1 MSLAYSQEN
10 WEGCLESLGFTEGK
24 NVSFGGMVVYD
35 NKGIPQWTYDTEEE
49 KKQLYIF
56 FSGAVYWQ
64 VHTMFN

>member
-1 MSLAYSQEN
+1 MSLAYSKEN
-10 WEGCLESLGFTEGK
+10 WEGCLKSLGFTEGK
-24 NVSFGGMVVYD
+24 NVSF
-35 NKGIPQWTYDTEEE
+35 IPQWTYDTEEE

>member
-24 NVSFGGMVVYD
+24 NLSFGGMIIYD
-35 NKGIPQWTYDTEEE
+35 DNGFPKWTYDTEEE

-56 FSGAVYWQ
+56 FSGAVYWK
-64 VHTMFN
+64 VHIMFN